1 MVNQPIRFNTHWRLT
16 FETSIS
22 KLFESKKNQAA
33 VITRPTTMDA
43 NIILDSAPYLLY
55 HQFNLDDSFR
65 TYLQGALISEND
77 LRTGLQKTLLQKSY
91 EMVVG
96 SQSRTVTFNN
106 IFKQFSFLEMSLV
119 YDRSDQRLNIYD
131 SYNAEVAAT
140 HIKSIKLQNA
150 LNTYSEFN
158 KVKFDLEDPED
169 QYTLHNAFT
178 AYATDSS
185 SIVSQSDYAYSK
197 MYQELPKRDD
207 YFTDSDERVYIDI
220 RRSKDFTG

>member
-16 FETSIS
+16 LETSIS

-33 VITRPTTMDA
+33 GITRPTTMDA

-55 HQFNLDDSFR
+55 HQFNLDDNFR

-150 LNTYSEFN
+150 SNTYSEFN
-158 KVKFDLEDPED
+158 TVKFDLEDPED

-178 AYATDSS
+178 ACVTDSS

-207 YFTDSDERVYIDI
+207 YFTDLDERVYIDI